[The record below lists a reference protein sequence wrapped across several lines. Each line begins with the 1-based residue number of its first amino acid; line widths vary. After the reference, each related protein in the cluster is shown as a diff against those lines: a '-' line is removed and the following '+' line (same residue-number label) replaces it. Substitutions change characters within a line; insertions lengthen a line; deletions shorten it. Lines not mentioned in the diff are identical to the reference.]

1 MKEKNEWSKVF
12 LIGDSIAAGYAEWVR
27 ELLVDT
33 ATVDLRPENG
43 EDSRNVLSRA
53 QHWLEGKRFDVIHF
67 NCGLHDLKRPHGSGS
82 IQVPLSEYE
91 VNLGRMVAFLG
102 QYAEILIWAR
112 TTPVFDGQPAPQK
125 RFDRFNRDVD
135 EYNRVAD
142 RVMTESNVLIN
153 DLHGAIIQAGMGK
166 CISKDGVHM
175 TEFGYQVL
183 GTRVA
188 SVIMSAIGPAAYGRE
203 K

>member
-1 MKEKNEWSKVF
+1 MTEQNERSKVF
-12 LIGDSIAAGYAEWVR
+12 LIGDSIAAGYAERVR

-53 QHWLEGKRFDVIHF
+53 PHWLEGKRFDVIHF

-91 VNLGRMVAFLG
+91 AHLG
-102 QYAEILIWAR
+102 QIIALLKQHAEILIWAR
-112 TTPVFDGQPAPQK
+112 TTPVIDGQPAPQK

-135 EYNRVAD
+135 DYNRVAD
-142 RVMTESNVLIN
+142 RVMAARSVLIN
-153 DLHGAIIQAGMGK
+153 DLHGAIVQAGVEK
-166 CISKDGVHM
+166 CLSNDGVHM

-183 GTRVA
+183 GNQVA
-188 SVIMSAIGPAAYGRE
+188 KTILSAIRLATPGLE
-203 K
+203 E